1 MRRSMSKQSGT
12 LTAHNPKND
21 EEFAMRFLCLYK
33 PVAKEGAPPTQQDME
48 TMGKFVEE
56 MMRSGKLLATEGCLP
71 SVKGARVRLT
81 DGKFTVV
88 DGPFAEAKELVAGF
102 ALLQTESKEE
112 AIELTK
118 RFLNVAGDGE
128 TEIRQV
134 YDPGDPDVPCPRE
147 MQQAAVK

>member
-1 MRRSMSKQSGT
+1 
-12 LTAHNPKND
+12 
-21 EEFAMRFLCLYK
+21 MRFLCLYK
-33 PVAKEGAPPTQQDME
+33 PAEKEGAPPTHEDME

-56 MMRSGKLLATEGCLP
+56 MMKSGKLLATEGCLP
-71 SVKGARVRLT
+71 SEKGARVRLSN
-81 DGKFTVV
+81 GKFKVV
-88 DGPFAEAKELVAGF
+88 DGPFTEAKELVAGF

>member
-1 MRRSMSKQSGT
+1 
-12 LTAHNPKND
+12 
-21 EEFAMRFLCLYK
+21 MRFLCLYK
-33 PVAKEGAPPTQQDME
+33 PVREEGHPPTLENME

-56 MMRSGKLLATEGCLP
+56 MMKSGKLLATEGCLP
-71 SVKGARVRLT
+71 SAKGARVRLS
-81 DGKFTVV
+81 DGKFAVV
-88 DGPFAEAKELVAGF
+88 DGPFTEAKELVAGF

-147 MQQAAVK
+147 MQAATVK